1 MTQKQALS
9 YMQTWTDFRWDA
21 ILQGGRGGGGRG
33 VEVYKWIQILLRSNF
48 FYYFISTQT
57 YFLLI

>member
-21 ILQGGRGGGGRG
+21 ILQGGRG